1 MKKNWKISLSYY
13 AEKEL
18 SSNWWNHFWYG
29 WLIAGISSLGVFIIA
44 ETTKYPLRLD
54 WALESSLLGWI
65 VLFVIQRKRWRKSC
79 RSIFSQN
86 EADYNLSLR
95 LKDALKKIS
104 SVKSSNFPVTD
115 QAIGSQW
122 KPFRVEHF
130 ISNSLKAEI
139 TGYGGFF
146 MPFHGFIKGVTI
158 PNLLDSSSILFLKND
173 SKTLRVIIPSS
184 RTTQEMFVKTIKLF
198 LPDLPSSSY
207 ACEALQN
214 FSVSDENLLGPLSHP
229 EFIDALDS
237 SCELPLEQRPEV
249 IVRGQ
254 QIQEGVAVATALE
267 VKEKEKIFL
276 PSGFFQKIIDTV
288 HSVTGIKSKS
298 LKPAEVV

>member
-1 MKKNWKISLSYY
+1 MKKNQEISLSYY
-13 AEKEL
+13 AEKQLEKNFSDCFGVAAAITVL
-18 SSNWWNHFWYG
+18 A
-29 WLIAGISSLGVFIIA
+29 LIVGLIWSAGIQSGKPLLWAGVISLTV
-44 ETTKYPLRLD
+44 
-54 WALESSLLGWI
+54 WLLSML
-65 VLFVIQRKRWRKSC
+65 LFKKWRKGR

-158 PNLLDSSSILFLKND
+158 PNLLDSSSILFLKNNE
-173 SKTLRVIIPSS
+173 KTLRVIIPSS
-184 RTTQEMFVKTIKLF
+184 RTTQEMFIKTIKLL
-198 LPDLPSSSY
+198 LPKLPSYSY
-207 ACEALQN
+207 TCEALQN